1 MKMCYYSINDNNL
14 RMLRLHYAVIIYTS
28 RWHSGCYYG
37 MVSAAASDA
46 MIESQ
51 LVDTISSLLT
61 QELLPEVMCNVLTLT
76 HSLIMTRE

>member
-1 MKMCYYSINDNNL
+1 
-14 RMLRLHYAVIIYTS
+14 
-28 RWHSGCYYG
+28 